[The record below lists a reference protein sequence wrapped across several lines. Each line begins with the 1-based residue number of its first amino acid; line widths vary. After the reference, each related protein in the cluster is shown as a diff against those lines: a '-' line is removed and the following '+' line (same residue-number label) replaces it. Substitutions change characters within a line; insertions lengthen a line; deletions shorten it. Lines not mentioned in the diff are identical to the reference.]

1 MLCERIQAILLQT
14 DPTQDFDKVLRF
26 IVIAEAAAVAAAADT
41 VLSLQLNGRMI
52 RELNFDPKF

>member
-1 MLCERIQAILLQT
+1 MPQT

-26 IVIAEAAAVAAAADT
+26 IVITEAAVAAAAADT

-52 RELNFDPKF
+52 RELSFDPKKF